1 MNKPQLSIGSKP
13 ANAGYRAK
21 ATLFPDGVVEV
32 VPDPTF
38 NQMNHDL
45 EMVQINWYD
54 DKVRIKFLGGA
65 PALISQA
72 YLTGKGKDVILEIK
86 PEH

>member
-1 MNKPQLSIGSKP
+1 MIQPHVTVVAKP

-21 ATLFPDGVVEV
+21 ATLYPDGVVEV
-32 VPDPTF
+32 VPDPHF
-38 NQMNHDL
+38 GQMNHDL
-45 EMVQINWYD
+45 ELVQINWYD

-65 PALISQA
+65 PAVISQA